1 MRNIIRLIQKYRNFL
16 FFLVLEL
23 ISFLFIFSWR
33 NSFHHS
39 TFIGA
44 SNSVTGYMYES
55 KSSVTNYFNLR
66 EINDQLQSEN
76 HYLRE
81 KIYNQEIKLGKK
93 FIKVDDTLYLRN
105 YKFLKVQILNSQFK
119 YVENKILLNK
129 GTANGIN
136 DKMGVIG
143 VKGVIG
149 IVNKSTPHYSSVVPV
164 INPHFVLSVVHES
177 SSTWGD
183 LKWIPNVN
191 NYQTATISNIPN
203 YTPVREGDLFVT
215 TGSDGIFPK
224 GIPIGEVKSFQK
236 NIETQ
241 MMNVELLLSED
252 FSNTHTGFVI
262 YNSVRD
268 ELFNYN
274 ATK

>member
-76 HYLRE
+76 QYLRE

-129 GTANGIN
+129 GIANGIN

>member
-23 ISFLFIFSWR
+23 ISFLFIFNWR

-55 KSSVTNYFNLR
+55 KAAVLNYFYLS
-66 EINDQLQSEN
+66 EINEELQNEN
-76 HYLRE
+76 QYLRE
-81 KIYNQEIKLGKK
+81 QLHNQEIKIGKK
-93 FIKVDDTLYLRN
+93 FIKINDSLYLRN
-105 YKFLKVQILNSQFK
+105 YKFLKVEVLNSQYK
-119 YVENKILLNK
+119 YVENSVLLNK
-129 GTANGIN
+129 GTTNGLKE
-136 DKMGVIG
+136 KMGVIG
-143 VKGVIG
+143 VHGVIG
-149 IVNKSTPHYSSVVPV
+149 IINKCSSYYSSVVPV
-164 INPHFVLSVVHES
+164 INPYFVLSVVHES

-183 LKWIPNVN
+183 LQWLSNIN
-191 NYQTATISNIPN
+191 NYQTATINNIPN
-203 YTPVREGDLFVT
+203 YTPIKSGDLFVT
-215 TGSDGIFPK
+215 TGSDGIFPR
-224 GIPIGEVKSFQK
+224 GIPIGTVKSFKK

-241 MMNVELLLSED
+241 MMSVEISLSED
-252 FSNTHTGFVI
+252 FSNTHRGFVV

-274 ATK
+274 STK

>member
-23 ISFLFIFSWR
+23 ISFLFIFNWR

-55 KSSVTNYFNLR
+55 KTSILNYFNLR
-66 EINDQLQSEN
+66 EINEKLQYEN
-76 HYLRE
+76 QYLRE
-81 KIYNQEIKLGKK
+81 KLHNQEIKLGKK
-93 FIKVDDTLYLRN
+93 FLKVNDSLYLRN
-105 YKFLKVQILNSQFK
+105 YKFLKVEILNSQYK
-119 YVENKILLNK
+119 YVENSILLNK
-129 GTANGIN
+129 GKTNGIK

-143 VKGVIG
+143 VNGVIG
-149 IVNKSTPHYSSVVPV
+149 VINKSSSYYSSVVPV
-164 INPHFVLSVVHES
+164 INPHFVLSVIHKS
-177 SSTWGD
+177 SSTWGN
-183 LKWIPNVN
+183 LQWVANVN
-191 NYQTATISNIPN
+191 TYQTATISNIPN
-203 YTPVREGDLFVT
+203 YTPIKEGDLFVT

-224 GIPIGEVKSFQK
+224 GIPIGMVKNFEK
-236 NIETQ
+236 NTETQ
-241 MMNVELLLSED
+241 MMKVEISLSED
-252 FSNTHTGFVI
+252 FSNTHTGFVV

-274 ATK
+274 TTK

>member
-23 ISFLFIFSWR
+23 ISFLFIFNWR

-55 KSSVTNYFNLR
+55 KAAVLNYFYLS
-66 EINDQLQSEN
+66 EINEELQNEN
-76 HYLRE
+76 QYLRE
-81 KIYNQEIKLGKK
+81 QLHNQEIKIGKK
-93 FIKVDDTLYLRN
+93 FIKINDSLYLRN
-105 YKFLKVQILNSQFK
+105 YKFLKVEVLNSQYK
-119 YVENKILLNK
+119 YVENSVLLNK
-129 GTANGIN
+129 GTTNGLKE
-136 DKMGVIG
+136 KMGVIG
-143 VKGVIG
+143 VYGVIG
-149 IVNKSTPHYSSVVPV
+149 IINKCSSYYSSVVPV

-183 LKWIPNVN
+183 LKWLSNIN
-191 NYQTATISNIPN
+191 NYQTATINNIPN
-203 YTPVREGDLFVT
+203 YTPIKSGDLFVT
-215 TGSDGIFPK
+215 TGSDGIFPR
-224 GIPIGEVKSFQK
+224 GIPIGKVKSFEK

-241 MMNVELLLSED
+241 MMSVEISLSED
-252 FSNTHTGFVI
+252 FSNTHRGFVV

-274 ATK
+274 STK

>member
-23 ISFLFIFSWR
+23 ISFLFIFNWR

-55 KSSVTNYFNLR
+55 KASILGYFNLK
-66 EINDQLQSEN
+66 EINEKLHDEN
-76 HYLRE
+76 QYLRD
-81 KIYNQEIKLGKK
+81 KLHNQEIKLGKK
-93 FIKVDDTLYLRN
+93 FLKINDSLYLRN
-105 YKFLKVQILNSQFK
+105 YKFLKVKVLNSQYK
-119 YVENKILLNK
+119 YVENSILLNK
-129 GTANGIN
+129 GSTNGLQ

-143 VKGVIG
+143 VNGVIG
-149 IVNKSTPHYSSVVPV
+149 IINNCSSHYSSVVPV
-164 INPHFVLSVVHES
+164 INPHFVLSVVHQS

-183 LKWIPNVN
+183 LQWISNVN

-203 YTPVREGDLFVT
+203 YTPVKEGDSFVT

-224 GIPIGEVKSFQK
+224 GISIGKVKSFAK
-236 NIETQ
+236 NMETQ
-241 MMNVELLLSED
+241 MMKVEISLSED
-252 FSNTHTGFVI
+252 FANTHTGFVV

-274 ATK
+274 STK

>member
-23 ISFLFIFSWR
+23 ISFLFIFNWR

-55 KSSVTNYFNLR
+55 KAAVLNYFYLS
-66 EINDQLQSEN
+66 EINEELQNEN
-76 HYLRE
+76 QYLRE
-81 KIYNQEIKLGKK
+81 QLHNQEIQIGKK
-93 FIKVDDTLYLRN
+93 FIKINDSLYLRN
-105 YKFLKVQILNSQFK
+105 YKFLKVEVLNSQYK
-119 YVENKILLNK
+119 YVENSVLINK
-129 GTANGIN
+129 GTTNGLKE
-136 DKMGVIG
+136 KMGVIG
-143 VKGVIG
+143 VHGVIG
-149 IVNKSTPHYSSVVPV
+149 IINKCSSYYSSVVPV
-164 INPHFVLSVVHES
+164 INPYFVLSVVHES

-183 LKWIPNVN
+183 LQWLSNIN
-191 NYQTATISNIPN
+191 NYQTATINNIPN
-203 YTPVREGDLFVT
+203 YTPIKSGDLFVT
-215 TGSDGIFPK
+215 TGSDGIFPR
-224 GIPIGEVKSFQK
+224 GIPIGTVKSFKK

-241 MMNVELLLSED
+241 MMSVEISLSED
-252 FSNTHTGFVI
+252 FSNTHRGFVV

-274 ATK
+274 STK